1 MRPKE
6 LVPLNPSDSP
16 LSEVS
21 VKILLADKLHPHS
34 VQALQAISG
43 VEVLNQPSL
52 GPDDLPQ
59 AIAGVE
65 ILIVRST
72 KVNAATIAA
81 ADRLGLIIRA
91 GSGYN
96 TIDVEGASAKGVY
109 VANCPGKNS
118 TAVAELAVGLMLALD
133 RNLADNVIDLRNG
146 KWNKGKYGKA
156 QGFKG
161 RTVGLV
167 GLGAIGQE
175 TAERLRPFGVKLLA
189 WSRSLTQQ
197 RAEAHGLEYVPNLIE
212 LAGRCD
218 VISLHLAL
226 SADTRGLI
234 GKDFFAAMQKDAFL
248 INTCRAEV
256 VDQKALLEAM
266 QTKNIRMGTDVFEGE
281 PSGKDGEFASE
292 ISQHANCYGTHHI
305 GASTDQAELDTGL
318 EAARIVQAF
327 VSGQPIPNCVNLRKP
342 PSSASAI
349 TVRHQDRVG
358 VLAGVFGVLKENGVN
373 VQEMENLVFSGA
385 KAASA
390 RILVE
395 DLVSPQVVAA
405 LEKCDGVLHVGA
417 TSL

>member
-1 MRPKE
+1 
-6 LVPLNPSDSP
+6 
-16 LSEVS
+16 
-21 VKILLADKLHPHS
+21 VKILLADKLHPQS
-34 VQALQAISG
+34 VRALQAING
-43 VEVLNQPSL
+43 VEVINQPSL
-52 GPDDLPQ
+52 GPDDLPG

-72 KVNAATIAA
+72 KVNAAAIAA

-96 TIDVEGASAKGVY
+96 TIDVEGASAKGIY

-161 RTVGLV
+161 RTIGLI

-175 TAERLRPFGVKLLA
+175 TAERLKPFGVKILA
-189 WSRSLTQQ
+189 WSRSLTQAK
-197 RAEAHGLEYVPNLIE
+197 AEAHGLEYVPNAID

-218 VISLHLAL
+218 IISLHLAL

-234 GKDFFAAMQKDAFL
+234 GKDFLAAMQKDAFL

-256 VDQKALLEAM
+256 VDHAALLEAM
-266 QTKNIRMGTDVFEGE
+266 NSKNIRYGTDVFENE
-281 PSGKDGEFASE
+281 PSGKDGDFVNPV
-292 ISQHANCYGTHHI
+292 SQHANCYGTHHI

-318 EAARIVQAF
+318 EAARIVNAF
-327 VSGQPIPNCVNLRKP
+327 INGLPVPNCVNLRKP
-342 PSSASAI
+342 PASASAI
-349 TVRHQDRVG
+349 TVRHEDRVG

-395 DLVSPQVVAA
+395 DAVSDGVVSA
-405 LEKCDGVLHVGA
+405 LEKCDGVLHVRA
-417 TSL
+417 SSL

>member
-1 MRPKE
+1 M
-6 LVPLNPSDSP
+6 
-16 LSEVS
+16 
-21 VKILLADKLHPHS
+21 KILLADKLHPQS

-43 VEVLNQPSL
+43 VEVINQPSL
-52 GPDDLPQ
+52 GPDDLPG
-59 AIAGVE
+59 AIQGVE

-96 TIDVEGASAKGVY
+96 TIDVEGASAKGIY

-146 KWNKGKYGKA
+146 NWNKGKYGKA

-161 RTVGLV
+161 RTIGLI

-175 TAERLRPFGVKLLA
+175 TAERLKPFGVKILA
-189 WSRSLTQQ
+189 WSRSLTQAK
-197 RAEAHGLEYVPNLIE
+197 AEAHGLEYVPNPID

-218 VISLHLAL
+218 IISLHLAL
-226 SADTRGLI
+226 SSDTRGLI
-234 GKDFFAAMQKDAFL
+234 GQDFLAAMRKDAFL

-256 VDQKALLEAM
+256 VDQAALLDAM
-266 QTKNIRMGTDVFEGE
+266 RSKNIRYGTDVYADE
-281 PSGKDGEFASE
+281 PSGKDGGFVSE
-292 ISQHANCYGTHHI
+292 LAQHPNCYGTHHI

-318 EAARIVQAF
+318 EAARIVNAF
-327 VSGQPIPNCVNLRKP
+327 INGLPVPNCVNLRKP

-349 TVRHQDRVG
+349 TVRHEDRVG
-358 VLAGVFGVLKENGVN
+358 VLAGVFGVLKESGVN

-385 KAASA
+385 RAASA

-395 DLVSPQVVAA
+395 DVVSDTVVAA
-405 LEKCDGVLHVGA
+405 LEKCDGVLHVRA
-417 TSL
+417 SSL